1 VGGKYAKACWIRTA
15 LENIVTTSEVNS
27 ALSQLQFLKG
37 KLRWLF
43 IWPTVC
49 LLIIVLVWSVTF
61 SQLATEKANIRKQ
74 AFAEAYSLSKSYAEQ
89 LSRTVEQ
96 VDQITLNVSYYWAE
110 SHGALRLEKQANHG
124 LYPTKGFFSIGIT
137 DKDGRVL
144 TSLRNSPGVASI
156 ADRPYFQ
163 AHKNNRISGLHIERL
178 EQGRVT
184 GKPIVIVS
192 RSLTDQAGRFAG
204 IVYVAVP
211 PDFLASFYDKAGE
224 GEHDAL
230 AVVTLDGDFIAT
242 KMGKSVRDYGSI
254 ARYPAVFSSR
264 HGTIAVSEND
274 FFDKRSRIVAWTAL
288 DDYSFVSVVALD
300 EKEAYATYVTLK
312 RDYTGMAVSA
322 TLLLVLVAAIGT
334 VLSGRLIWRKHQATI
349 VSETYHLAIEG
360 AREGF
365 FMARALYS
373 HNQEISDFVL
383 ENFNEHGAQM
393 LGFRKEQLAGV
404 RFTQLYAGQMAK
416 RIMLIF
422 RKAMH
427 DGFYEDEFCMKR
439 EEGKVWMH
447 RRLVRSGHGIAI
459 TLRDITE
466 AKRHERALEE
476 LANTDALTKLPNRYW
491 LSNHLSTLLQRAE
504 RAQSNVAVLYFDL
517 DEFKDVN
524 NTIGHDAGDDVLVQV
539 GQRIQSVLRPGDH
552 AVRLGGDE
560 FTVVLSRI
568 DTTNDAVRVANRVIE
583 VLSTPFQV
591 VGGFEARVGTSIG
604 ISLYPEDGRTAETLL
619 THADTA
625 MYAAKNNGKGRFA
638 FYSPILTERT
648 LHRINSE
655 HALRRAVAESQFVL
669 YYQPRVAA
677 LTGRLVSMEALVRWK
692 HPERGLVPPLDFIP
706 LAEETGL
713 IVEIGELVI
722 AQACAQISEW
732 QENGLKAV
740 PLSVNV
746 SPIQFARRDLRSV
759 IAANI
764 SRYGISASMI
774 EVEITESCMLQDS
787 EKVALDIAGLKT
799 LGIRVSVDDF
809 GTGYSSLAQLQRLD
823 IDVLKIDRAFT
834 EALANGKHGE
844 AFFKTI
850 VTMAHI
856 LDMQVVAEGVET
868 LEQLRIIQ
876 SLGCNEIQGYFVS
889 RPLPAAEATL
899 LLGRRT
905 LFPVGKMPLRSV

>member
-1 VGGKYAKACWIRTA
+1 MKNFG
-15 LENIVTTSEVNS
+15 TTSEINS
-27 ALSQLQFLKG
+27 ALIQLQFLKG
-37 KLRWLF
+37 KLRWLL

-49 LLIIVLVWSVTF
+49 LLITALVWTVTF
-61 SQLATEKANIRKQ
+61 SQLATEKASIQKQ
-74 AFAEAYSLSKSYAEQ
+74 AFAEAYALSKSYAEQ
-89 LSRTVEQ
+89 LSRAVEQ
-96 VDQITLNVSYYWAE
+96 LDQITLNVSYYWAE
-110 SHGALRLEKQANHG
+110 SHGALRLEKQANQG

-144 TSLRNSPGVASI
+144 TSLRNSPSVTTI

-163 AHKNNRISGLHIERL
+163 AHKNKHVSGLHIERL

-184 GKPIVIVS
+184 GKPIVIFS
-192 RSLTDQAGRFAG
+192 RGLTDQAGHFAG

-211 PDFLASFYDKAGE
+211 PEFLASFYDKAGA

-242 KMGKSVRDYGSI
+242 KMGKSVRDYGNL
-254 ARYPAVFSSR
+254 AKYPAVFASR
-264 HGTIAVSEND
+264 QGTITVSEKD
-274 FFDKRSRIVAWTAL
+274 FFDERSRIVAWTAL
-288 DDYSFVSVVALD
+288 DHYSFVSVVALD
-300 EKEAYATYVTLK
+300 EKQASATYVTLQ
-312 RDYTGMAVSA
+312 RDYTGIAVSA
-322 TLLLVLVAAIGT
+322 TLLLFLAAVVGT
-334 VLSGRLIWRKHQATI
+334 ALSGRLIWRKHQATVI
-349 VSETYHLAIEG
+349 SETYHLAIEG

-365 FMARALYS
+365 FMARALYNDA
-373 HNQEISDFVL
+373 HEISDFVL
-383 ENFNEHGAQM
+383 ENSNEQGAQM

-404 RFTQLYAGQMAK
+404 RFTQLYSGQMAK
-416 RIMLIF
+416 RVIVIF

-427 DGFYEDEFCMKR
+427 NGFYEDEFRMKR
-439 EEGKVWMH
+439 EEGTVWMH

-459 TLRDITE
+459 TLRDITD
-466 AKRHERALEE
+466 AKRHERALED

-491 LSNHLSTLLQRAE
+491 LSHHLSTLLQRAE
-504 RAQSNVAVLYFDL
+504 RTQSKVAVLYFDL
-517 DEFKDVN
+517 DDFKDVN
-524 NTIGHDAGDDVLVQV
+524 NTVGHDAGDDVLFQV

-560 FTVVLSRI
+560 FTVVLSRMDTI
-568 DTTNDAVRVANRVIE
+568 DDAVHVANRVIE
-583 VLSTPFQV
+583 VLATPFHV
-591 VGGFEARVGTSIG
+591 AGGFKAKVGTSVG
-604 ISLYPEDGRTAETLL
+604 ISLYPEDGCTSETLL

-625 MYAAKNNGKGRFA
+625 MYAAKNGGKGRFA

-655 HALRRAVAESQFVL
+655 HALRRAVAEKQFIL
-669 YYQPRVAA
+669 HYQPRVAA
-677 LTGRLVSMEALVRWK
+677 LTGKLVSMEALVRWE
-692 HPERGLVPPLDFIP
+692 HPERGLVSPLDFIP

-722 AQACAQISEW
+722 AQACAQISDW
-732 QENGLKAV
+732 QKKGLKAV

-746 SPIQFARRDLRSV
+746 SPIQFAHRDLKSV

-764 SRYGISASMI
+764 SRYGISAPML

-787 EKVALDIAGLKT
+787 AKVALDIAGLKS

-823 IDVLKIDRAFT
+823 LDVLKIDRAFT
-834 EALANGKHGE
+834 EALANGKQGE

-868 LEQLRIIQ
+868 LAQLRVIQ
-876 SLGCNEIQGYFVS
+876 ALGCNEVQGYLIS
-889 RPLPAAEATL
+889 RPLPSAEATR
-899 LLGRRT
+899 LLGQRT
-905 LFPVGKMPLRSV
+905 LFPNAKLALRAV